1 MQGVQVQAHE
11 MTAKSPRDFPEY
23 VIAAALQNWSALVVT
38 ILQLAL
44 SIKLDL
50 EIQAQEAFPIDHNDQ
65 CGHA

>member
-1 MQGVQVQAHE
+1 MQGAQVQAHE

-23 VIAAALQNWSALVVT
+23 AIVAGWQNLSEPAVV

-44 SIKLDL
+44 SIKLVL
-50 EIQAQEAFPIDHNDQ
+50 ESQAQEAFPNDHNDQ

>member
-1 MQGVQVQAHE
+1 MQGAQVKAHE

-23 VIAAALQNWSALVVT
+23 AIAATLQNSSALVVI

-50 EIQAQEAFPIDHNDQ
+50 ESQAQEAFPIDHNDQ